1 MASHTRG
8 TFWILLTAIISA
20 LAKIYCALTTFG
32 TDDVELYHRYGRVVE
47 AVGFKLALSNPIFN
61 LTPLAAEYPA
71 FLSTLLQGNERWFP
85 FFLKLPGILASFGS
99 VLALLWLQRRF
110 PRIPTYGLILFAAS
124 PVAFM
129 IDGFHG
135 NFDSILV
142 FLLLGA
148 ACVCVS
154 ERPSWLACAAFLAL
168 AAQVK
173 VVALLVAPAYAFF
186 WLNRGRGIHF
196 ITVTGLAILAGW
208 LPGLLAAP
216 LPFLKNVV
224 GYGSVWGVWGVTY
237 LFRSTGIPEFSNPH
251 WTNLTTGQL
260 VVSQILKIGI
270 ISIVVWAAWQN
281 RKATGTGI
289 FTTLTL
295 CWMIFFSLAPGMGLQ
310 YMVWFA
316 PFLLVWNARWYTGVT
331 VLTSALLFA
340 YYQVCCGKMP
350 WIRADSLRFAPY
362 EAVMLLPWAT
372 FVACAIVLILKL
384 RGNNTRGEDDVP
396 APHGDLDTSKSFA

>member
-1 MASHTRG
+1 MVSHSRG

-71 FLSTLLQGNERWFP
+71 FLSTLFQGNERWFP

-124 PVAFM
+124 PIAFM

-148 ACVCVS
+148 ACTCVS
-154 ERPSWLACAAFLAL
+154 ERPSWLACAALLAL

-173 VVALLVAPAYAFF
+173 VVALLVAPAFAFF

-196 ITVTGLAILAGW
+196 IVVTGLAILAGW

-237 LFRSTGIPEFSNPH
+237 LLRSTGIPEFSNPH
-251 WTNLTTGQL
+251 WINLTAGQL
-260 VVSQILKIGI
+260 IVSQVLKVGI
-270 ISIVVWAAWQN
+270 ISFVLWAAWRN
-281 RKATGTGI
+281 RKAGG
-289 FTTLTL
+289 
-295 CWMIFFSLAPGMGLQ
+295 
-310 YMVWFA
+310 
-316 PFLLVWNARWYTGVT
+316 
-331 VLTSALLFA
+331 
-340 YYQVCCGKMP
+340 
-350 WIRADSLRFAPY
+350 
-362 EAVMLLPWAT
+362 
-372 FVACAIVLILKL
+372 
-384 RGNNTRGEDDVP
+384 
-396 APHGDLDTSKSFA
+396 HGDFRYLNLVLDDFLCVGPRHGIAIPGLVRTLSPGLERPLVCWPNDTQLRAALRLLSDLLRQNAMVPRRLSSFRTLRSGHDRAMGNFRCLCDCLNPESQA